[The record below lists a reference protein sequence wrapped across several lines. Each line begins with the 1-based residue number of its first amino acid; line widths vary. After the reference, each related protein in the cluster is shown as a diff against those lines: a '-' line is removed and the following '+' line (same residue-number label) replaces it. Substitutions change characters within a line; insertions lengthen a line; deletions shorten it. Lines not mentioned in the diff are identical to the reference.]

1 MKRTIVIAAALA
13 AVLGLANVLA
23 PGVRA
28 QSPVTALGRV
38 VDGQGNPI
46 SDVQVLLDYK
56 GHVVQKYRTKTD
68 KNGVFTHVNVYSGP
82 YRITL
87 KKEGVGETSFDYNIQ
102 ELDRLA
108 KPPDFKLLPPKAAAA
123 PPPPGSG
130 LAPVAGTAPVDAT
143 KLAADINA
151 AIALSRDGKQDEAI
165 AAYEAVL
172 ATAPGVP
179 LVHYNLGAAYKKK
192 GDLPKAEAAMRKAVE
207 LDPGFVDGYVGLA
220 TLLAES
226 GKQDQAIEVVRQGT
240 QANPQSGRLQY
251 ALGILAEGKGDAP
264 VAKEAFLKAEELDPQ
279 NVETQYHLATVALNL
294 NDKAEAVARLERF
307 VATAPA
313 GTPNL
318 EVAKSLLTALQ
329 RK

>member
-1 MKRTIVIAAALA
+1 MKHSIVTAFALA
-13 AVLGLANVLA
+13 VVLVFVLA

-38 VDGQGNPI
+38 VDGQGNPLA
-46 SDVQVLLDYK
+46 DVQVLLDYK

-102 ELDRLA
+102 EIDRLQ
-108 KPPDFKLLPPKAAAA
+108 KPPDFKLLPPRAQAA

-130 LAPVAGTAPVDAT
+130 LAPATGAAPVDAT

-151 AIALSRDGKQDEAI
+151 AMALSREGRLDEAV

-172 ATAPGVP
+172 ASAPGVP
-179 LVHYNLGAAYKKK
+179 LVHYNLGATYKRK
-192 GDLPKAEAAMRKAVE
+192 GDLPKAEAAMRRACE
-207 LDPGFVDGYVGLA
+207 LDPAFVDGYVGLA

-226 GKQDQAIEVVRQGT
+226 GKQDQAIEIVRQGT
-240 QANPQSGRLQY
+240 AANERSGRLQY
-251 ALGILAEGKGDAP
+251 ALGVLAEGKGDAAT
-264 VAKEAFLKAEELDPQ
+264 AKQAFLKAEELEPQ
-279 NVETQYHLATVALNL
+279 NVETQYHLATVALNM

-307 VATAPA
+307 VAAAPA

-318 EVAKSLLTALQ
+318 EVAKSLLAALQ
-329 RK
+329 KK

>member
-1 MKRTIVIAAALA
+1 MKRSIVIAVVLA
-13 AVLGLANVLA
+13 VGLVPLLA
-23 PGVRA
+23 PGARA

-38 VDGQGNPI
+38 VDGQGNPLA
-46 SDVQVLLDYK
+46 DVQVLLDYK

-102 ELDRLA
+102 EIDRLQ
-108 KPPDFKLLPPKAAAA
+108 KPPDFKLLPPRAQAA

-130 LAPVAGTAPVDAT
+130 LAPATGAAPVDAT

-151 AIALSRDGKQDEAI
+151 AMALSREGRLDEAV

-172 ATAPGVP
+172 ASAPGVP
-179 LVHYNLGAAYKKK
+179 LVHYNLGATYKRK
-192 GDLPKAEAAMRKAVE
+192 GDLPKAEAAMRRACE
-207 LDPGFVDGYVGLA
+207 LDPAFVDGYVGLA

-226 GKQDQAIEVVRQGT
+226 GKQDQAIEIVRQGT
-240 QANPQSGRLQY
+240 AANERSGQLQY
-251 ALGILAEGKGDAP
+251 ALGVLAEGKGDA
-264 VAKEAFLKAEELDPQ
+264 ATAMQAFLKAEELEPQ
-279 NVETQYHLATVALNL
+279 NVETQYHLATVALNM

-307 VATAPA
+307 VAAAPA

-318 EVAKSLLTALQ
+318 EVAKSLLAALE
-329 RK
+329 KK

>member
-1 MKRTIVIAAALA
+1 MKRSIVIAVVLA
-13 AVLGLANVLA
+13 VGLVPLLA
-23 PGVRA
+23 PGARA

-38 VDGQGNPI
+38 VDGQGNPLA
-46 SDVQVLLDYK
+46 DVQVLLDYK

-102 ELDRLA
+102 EIDRLQ
-108 KPPDFKLLPPKAAAA
+108 KPPDFKLLPPRAQAA

-130 LAPVAGTAPVDAT
+130 LAPATGAAPVDAT

-151 AIALSRDGKQDEAI
+151 AMALSREGRLDEAV

-172 ATAPGVP
+172 ASAPGVP
-179 LVHYNLGAAYKKK
+179 LVHYNLGATYKRK
-192 GDLPKAEAAMRKAVE
+192 GDLPKAEAAMRRACE
-207 LDPGFVDGYVGLA
+207 LDPAFVDGYVGLA

-226 GKQDQAIEVVRQGT
+226 GKQDQAIEIVRQGT
-240 QANPQSGRLQY
+240 AANERSGRLQY
-251 ALGILAEGKGDAP
+251 ALGVLAEGKGDA
-264 VAKEAFLKAEELDPQ
+264 ATAMQAFLKAEELEPQ
-279 NVETQYHLATVALNL
+279 NVETQYHLATVALNM

-307 VATAPA
+307 VAAAPA

-318 EVAKSLLTALQ
+318 EVAKSLLAALE
-329 RK
+329 KK

>member
-1 MKRTIVIAAALA
+1 MKRSIVIAVVLA
-13 AVLGLANVLA
+13 VGLVPLLA
-23 PGVRA
+23 PGARA

-38 VDGQGNPI
+38 VDGQGNPLA
-46 SDVQVLLDYK
+46 DVQVLLDYK

-102 ELDRLA
+102 EIDRLQ
-108 KPPDFKLLPPKAAAA
+108 KPPDFKLLPPRAQAA

-130 LAPVAGTAPVDAT
+130 LAPATGAAPVDAT

-151 AIALSRDGKQDEAI
+151 AMALSREGRLDEAV

-172 ATAPGVP
+172 ASAPGVP
-179 LVHYNLGAAYKKK
+179 LVHYNLGATYKRK
-192 GDLPKAEAAMRKAVE
+192 GDLPKAEAAMRRACE
-207 LDPGFVDGYVGLA
+207 LDPAFVDGHVGLA

-226 GKQDQAIEVVRQGT
+226 GKQDQAIEIVRQGT
-240 QANPQSGRLQY
+240 AANERSGRLQY
-251 ALGILAEGKGDAP
+251 ALGVLAEGKGDA
-264 VAKEAFLKAEELDPQ
+264 ATAMQAFLKAEELEPQ
-279 NVETQYHLATVALNL
+279 NVETQYHLATVALNM

-307 VATAPA
+307 VAAAPA

-318 EVAKSLLTALQ
+318 EVAKSLLAALE
-329 RK
+329 KK